1 MGGEHENQSQ
11 GFDLMLQMTNYV
23 FSSVFL
29 VEAVLKL
36 TAFGKTYFNNSW
48 NRFDFFVVVS
58 SIFDLMLE
66 LMESNSLEIL
76 SVGP

>member
-1 MGGEHENQSQ
+1 
-11 GFDLMLQMTNYV
+11 MLQMTNYV